1 MEQIQTQNKHKE
13 LNMQLSQRK
22 RTFKFFI
29 ITLRQKIK
37 ALSMLALL
45 KV

>member
-13 LNMQLSQRK
+13 LNIQLSQRK

-29 ITLRQKIK
+29 ISTKFLTLF
-37 ALSMLALL
+37 
-45 KV
+45 